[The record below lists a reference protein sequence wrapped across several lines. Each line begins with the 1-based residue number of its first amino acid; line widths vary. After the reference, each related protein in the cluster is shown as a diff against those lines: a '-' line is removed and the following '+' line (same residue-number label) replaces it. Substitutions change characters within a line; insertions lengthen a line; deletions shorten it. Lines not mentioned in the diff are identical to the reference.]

1 MARRSPIDLLEPR
14 RAALAAALPPAL
26 DGDRGGVHQARVA
39 SRRLRELVPVW
50 PGLDDRD
57 ARRAQKRL
65 RRVTRTLGRVREL
78 DVSAG
83 LYEQLIQDARPH
95 PLAQAAVV
103 RALTAA
109 RAAALRAARRAWT
122 ARSVARLWEA
132 VAALDAAPGAIE
144 DVGAAAAARMATR
157 QHQAREAIAHVGVL
171 YEPERLHA
179 VRIAAKRWRYALEIA
194 NDVSPSRPAAAL
206 LARLK
211 ALQERLGRAHD
222 LHVLAEHLHDVEN
235 RLVSRSRPAA
245 RDVRQLIRRIDAEC
259 RQLHAA
265 FLTHHAD
272 VAAVQAPAERGR
284 PRGRRRTAA

>member
-26 DGDRGGVHQARVA
+26 HGDHGAVHQARVA

-57 ARRAQKRL
+57 ARRARKRL

-78 DVSAG
+78 DVSAA

-95 PLAQAAVV
+95 PLAHAAVE
-103 RALTAA
+103 RALATA

-122 ARSVARLWEA
+122 ARATARLWDA
-132 VAALDAAPGAIE
+132 VAALDLAHGAIE
-144 DVGAAAAARMATR
+144 AVGAAAAARTVKR
-157 QHQAREAIAHVGVL
+157 QHQTREAIAHVGVL

-194 NDVSPSRPAAAL
+194 NDVGRSRAATAL

-211 ALQERLGRAHD
+211 ALQDRLGRAHD
-222 LHVLAEHLHDVEN
+222 LHVLAEHLHEVEA

-245 RDVRQLIRRIDAEC
+245 RDLRQLIRRIDAEC

-265 FLTHHAD
+265 FLSHHAD
-272 VAAVQAPAERGR
+272 VAAVLTAAGGGKQG
-284 PRGRRRTAA
+284 GRRRTAA